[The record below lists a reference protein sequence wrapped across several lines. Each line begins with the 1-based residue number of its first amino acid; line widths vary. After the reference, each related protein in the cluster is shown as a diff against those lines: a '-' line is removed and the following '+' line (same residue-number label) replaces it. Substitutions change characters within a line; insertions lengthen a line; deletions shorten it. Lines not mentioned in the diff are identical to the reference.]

1 MSGRRTLRGLPVVGA
16 AFGGVVLGHW
26 VSYLLAMPSAGIRD
40 EVLAATGH
48 AYWLTA
54 VKQAVVLAAVSLAAI
69 AMREFR
75 RVRAQDEHP
84 ESVGPGSLALRLA
97 GLQVVGF
104 LALELTERVAAGAPI
119 SSILAH
125 HVLVLGLL
133 VQVVL
138 AASAALLLS
147 VFARAAGAL
156 ARALVRSPFPRPAHR
171 TFPRLPATVLRPA
184 LVSGSAGPRSPPS
197 P

>member
-1 MSGRRTLRGLPVVGA
+1 MNGRRTLRGLPVVGA

-54 VKQAVVLAAVSLAAI
+54 VKQAVVLAVVSLAAI

-75 RVRAQDEHP
+75 RVRARDPSE
-84 ESVGPGSLALRLA
+84 ETGPGSLALRLA
-97 GLQVVGF
+97 GLQVLGF
-104 LALELTERVAAGAPI
+104 LALEMTERVAAGAPV
-119 SSILAH
+119 SSVLAH
-125 HVLVLGLL
+125 HVLVLGIL

-147 VFARAAGAL
+147 LFARAAGAF
-156 ARALVRSPFPRPAHR
+156 ARALVRARFPRPSRWALPR
-171 TFPRLPATVLRPA
+171 FPAAVLRPV
-184 LVSGSAGPRSPPS
+184 LVTGSAGPRSPPS

>member
-1 MSGRRTLRGLPVVGA
+1 VVCA

-26 VSYLLAMPSAGIRD
+26 LSYLLAMPSPGIRG

-54 VKQAVVLAAVSLAAI
+54 VKQAVVLAVVSLTAI

-75 RVRAQDEHP
+75 QVRARDLP
-84 ESVGPGSLALRLA
+84 EGRGPGSLALRLA

-104 LALELTERVAAGAPI
+104 LALEVIERLAAGAPI

-147 VFARAAGAL
+147 LFARAAGAL
-156 ARALVRSPFPRPAHR
+156 AQALVRSPFPRPAR
-171 TFPRLPATVLRPA
+171 RAFPALPVTVLRPV
-184 LVSGSAGPRSPPS
+184 LVTGSAGPRSPPS